1 MEQLI
6 LKEKIIEHY
15 GADHQL
21 AKAVEEMTELIHVIA
36 RRMQSGHW
44 DKMAFYEELA
54 DVYVMLDQVKLIFC
68 KSLDDMID
76 LDDFNRILA
85 DEILVKLNRT
95 EQRMR
100 EE

>member
-1 MEQLI
+1 MEQQI

-68 KSLDDMID
+68 KSFDDMIS
-76 LDDFNRILA
+76 LDDFDSILA

-95 EQRMR
+95 ERRMR